1 MADPPLTTVHQPTYE
16 LGATAYELLVSGA
29 EPEQRL
35 FSPHLVQ
42 RESTCA
48 PRS

>member
-1 MADPPLTTVHQPTYE
+1 MTDPPLTTVHQPSYE
-16 LGATAYELLVSGA
+16 LGATAYELLRGGG

-42 RESTCA
+42 RESTGA
-48 PRS
+48 PG

>member
-1 MADPPLTTVHQPTYE
+1 MSHRLVYE
-16 LGATAYELLVSGA
+16 FCATAYELLRGGR

-42 RESTCA
+42 RESTG
-48 PRS
+48 PRGG

>member
-1 MADPPLTTVHQPTYE
+1 MTDPPLTTVHQPSYE
-16 LGATAYELLVSGA
+16 LGATAYELLRGTG

-42 RESTCA
+42 RESTGPPHA
-48 PRS
+48 